1 MWQGDMS
8 ARQKQRVFGLLL
20 LVVLIFTYM
29 FGKLFWI
36 QVVSAEHYSA
46 YNVDL
51 VKNSVAQ
58 RQQALVLASGRGD
71 IYDRSL
77 QPFTGRTIQALAAF
91 PVRDGYSG
99 DSVQIAGLAGILH
112 TTAAQWQAFAAHLN
126 AAKLWGMEGGGE
138 PVALSV
144 EQVRQ
149 IEALG
154 LPNARVVS
162 YQIRYPVEMAA
173 RQVIG
178 FIGQNPERVQG
189 LFASELAGGKLT
201 LTSRIGVAGLEKTFE
216 PWLRGQ
222 GATSISYFTDAG
234 KRPLGGLDARIIEP
248 DNPYYPLK
256 LVTTLDADIQQRIE
270 QLMDRMQIREGSAVV
285 LDAQQAD
292 VIAMASRPNFNPGQ
306 IDPADSAWGNEALKA
321 TTPGSIFKTVV
332 AAAALEEGVVAPD
345 ETFDCEGALGKY
357 GFTCWKKD
365 GHGPLTL
372 EQGFAESCNIVFA
385 RVAERLTAAQIETYA
400 RKLGLLAPVGWTGT
414 VGEQTGL
421 SMWDGEEAG
430 QLFAAKTPKND
441 EGVRMQ
447 TAIGQ
452 RDVLVT
458 PLQAANMIVTLLHG
472 GEALEPRIVQ
482 ELRYR
487 TDRVMQRFP
496 AQKLADSDGRISEK
510 TSRTLLQ
517 WMQEVVED
525 GTGQSLQGAKW
536 KLAGK
541 SGTAQVGA
549 GAQQTVNQWFI
560 GYGPVDSPRYA
571 VSVVVEHTDPQAA
584 NQALPLF
591 KGIMD
596 ILAGQ

>member
-1 MWQGDMS
+1 MS
-8 ARQKQRVFGLLL
+8 AKHKQRVFWLLLL
-20 LVVLIFTYM
+20 LVLVLAYLS
-29 FGKLFWI
+29 GKLFWI
-36 QVVSAEHYSA
+36 QVISAEHYSA

-58 RQQALVLASGRGD
+58 RQQALVLSSGRGD

-99 DSVQIAGLAGILH
+99 DSAQLAGLTRVLH
-112 TTAAQWQAFAAHLN
+112 TTTAQWQTFASGLN
-126 AAKLWGMEGGGE
+126 VAKLWGADGGE
-138 PVALSV
+138 PTALSK
-144 EQVRQ
+144 EQAQQ

-162 YQIRYPVEMAA
+162 YQIRYPADMAA

-201 LTSRIGVAGLEKTFE
+201 LTSRIGAAGLEKTFE

-234 KRPLGGLDARIIEP
+234 KRPLGGLDARIIQP

-270 QLMDRMQIREGSAVV
+270 QLMDRMHIREGSAVV

-292 VIAMASRPNFNPGQ
+292 VIAMASRPNFNPAQ
-306 IDPADSAWGNEALKA
+306 IDPSGGAWGNEAVKA
-321 TTPGSIFKTVV
+321 TTPGSIFKTIV
-332 AAAALEEGVVAPD
+332 AAAALEEGVVEPD

-357 GFTCWKKD
+357 GFTCWKKG

-385 RVAERLTAAQIETYA
+385 RVAQRLSAEQIETYA
-400 RKLGLLAPVGWTGT
+400 RKLGLLAPVGWTGAI
-414 VGEQTGL
+414 GEQAGL

-430 QLFAAKTPKND
+430 QLFAAKTPRSD
-441 EGVRMQ
+441 EGVLMQ

-496 AQKLADSDGRISEK
+496 TQKLVAGAGAISEE
-510 TSRTLLQ
+510 TSRTLLK

-525 GTGQSLQGAKW
+525 GTGQSLKGAKW

-549 GAQQTVNQWFI
+549 EANQTVNQWFI
-560 GYGPVDSPRYA
+560 GYGPVDAPRYA
-571 VSVVVEHTDPQAA
+571 VSVVVAHTDPQAA